1 MAHPKLT
8 KSQQRERRKQ
18 QRKIPSARL
27 CELLAEYHAGS
38 DDQPFTELHAAAR
51 LRRSR
56 AWLQLRRVSGGG
68 PRYLRT
74 PSGRVYYRKGDIER
88 YLEET
93 LKAFDS
99 TSQYPQAA

>member
-1 MAHPKLT
+1 MAHRKLT

-18 QRKIPSARL
+18 LRKIPSSRL

-38 DDQPFTELHAAAR
+38 DDQPFTEVHTAAR
-51 LRRSR
+51 LQRSR
-56 AWLQLRRVSGGG
+56 AWMQLRRVTGGG
-68 PRYLRT
+68 PKFHRT
-74 PSGRVYYRKGDIER
+74 STRKIFYIKRDIER